1 MRTVLQ
7 QAQAVSLLLISKT
20 MTSTDLRI
28 GGQIELRSAAV
39 AYAPMLEMH
48 QDRRESQTSDEKLQ
62 AQSPRKYF
70 GHNKPLPDTKV
81 VAMPAPLVVK
91 KERFSFL
98 KRNSSVAAH

>member
-1 MRTVLQ
+1 
-7 QAQAVSLLLISKT
+7 
-20 MTSTDLRI
+20 MTSTNLCL

-48 QDRRESQTSDEKLQ
+48 KDHRESQTSEEKLQ
-62 AQSPRKYF
+62 AQPQRKYF
-70 GHNKPLPDTKV
+70 GHNKPLPDSTV

-98 KRNSSVAAH
+98 KRNSTVAAH